1 MTLFHGSAALQ
12 GVAYSTLG
20 ICSDTPGYHPY
31 FCTGTVLIGET
42 ISGQS
47 HICPEMVSPIRVSLH
62 QSNTAE
68 VPIDR
73 GYFCTLWCTGINDP
87 GYYGATTYTGITWH
101 DKVTWYVEVDLGLEL
116 MHLL

>member
-1 MTLFHGSAALQ
+1 MTLNDVFHGSAALQ

-68 VPIDR
+68 VPIL
-73 GYFCTLWCTGINDP
+73 TEGISIHS
-87 GYYGATTYTGITWH
+87 G
-101 DKVTWYVEVDLGLEL
+101 VQEL
-116 MHLL
+116 MILVIMVQLHIQE